1 MKKTWDVNVNGTVHT
16 LEYKTGFGGPK
27 ITVNGQTYQ
36 MCIRDRYRVQT
47 AELQHD
53 KREKEPSG
61 PDGNQQI
68 LQILQEAHTAQGNE
82 VRCRKG

>member
-1 MKKTWDVNVNGTVHT
+1 MEVGFFLCLKNGSPAR
-16 LEYKTGFGGPK
+16 KDTGMPAKVKISGGGSRARK
-27 ITVNGQTYQ
+27 NHIG
-36 MCIRDRYRVQT
+36 MYRVQT